1 MGTELH
7 GDFFS
12 IENAMKQAVQIE
24 IRSGDALKN
33 TDCFDHQGDLLPG
46 VWIYVLDKH
55 GIWRTPSH
63 EAPNS
68 LYQWELAKIIQ
79 SMPEAS
85 ISYTYNSHH
94 ATEDYQS

>member
-46 VWIYVLDKH
+46 VWIYVL
-55 GIWRTPSH
+55 
-63 EAPNS
+63 APNS

-94 ATEDYQS
+94 ATEDYKS